1 MTVLA
6 DDTARGGGEAIAA
19 APEALLR
26 LDGVEVVYDHVI
38 SVLRGV
44 SIAVPEGAIVAL
56 LGPNGAGKTTTLKA
70 ISNLLRVER
79 GDITAGEIRFRDQRI
94 DRLAPGDIVRRGIIQ
109 VMEGRRCFP
118 HLTVHENLLTGS
130 YTRKDGKAAVRAD
143 MERVYDHFPTLA
155 ERRRILAGFI
165 SGGEQQML
173 AIGRALM
180 SRPTMVLLD
189 EPSMGLAPQV
199 VARIFAEVRQLNKE
213 GGVTF
218 LLAEQ
223 NANMALGVAGY
234 GYILDSGQVVLEGTA
249 AELHGNPAVR
259 ESYLGLS
266 HATADTAARPGEGG
280 NAG

>member
-1 MTVLA
+1 MSAAAESLA
-6 DDTARGGGEAIAA
+6 GGGGDATAA

-26 LDGVEVVYDHVI
+26 LDAVEVVYDHVI

-44 SIAVPEGAIVAL
+44 SIEVPEGAIVAI

-79 GDITAGEIRFRDQRI
+79 GDITGGEIRFRGERI
-94 DRLAPGDIVRRGIIQ
+94 DRLAPGDLVRRGIIQ

-130 YTRKDGKAAVRAD
+130 YTRRDGKAAVRAD
-143 MERVYDHFPTLA
+143 LERVYGHFPSLA

-180 SRPTMVLLD
+180 SRPAMVLLD

-199 VARIFAEVRQLNKE
+199 VARIFDEVRQLNQE
-213 GGVTF
+213 EGVTF

-234 GYILDSGQVVLEGTA
+234 GYILESGQVVLEGTA
-249 AELHGNPAVR
+249 TELHGNPAVR
-259 ESYLGLS
+259 EHYLGLS
-266 HATADTAARPGEGG
+266 HAAADPADDGG
-280 NAG
+280 HAG

>member
-1 MTVLA
+1 MTVQSESVA
-6 DDTARGGGEAIAA
+6 GGGGDATAA

-26 LDGVEVVYDHVI
+26 LDAVEVVYDHVI
-38 SVLRGV
+38 SVLQGV

-70 ISNLLRVER
+70 VSNLLRVER
-79 GDITAGEIRFRDQRI
+79 GDITGGTIHFRGERI
-94 DRLAPGDIVRRGIIQ
+94 DRLAPGDLVRRGIIQ

-130 YTRKDGKAAVRAD
+130 YTRKDGKAAVRED
-143 MERVYDHFPTLA
+143 LERVYAHFPSLA

-199 VARIFAEVRQLNKE
+199 VARIFSEVRQLNRE
-213 GGVTF
+213 EGVTF

-223 NANMALGVAGY
+223 NANVALGVADY
-234 GYILDSGQVVLEGTA
+234 GYILDTGQIALEGSAT
-249 AELHGNPAVR
+249 ELHGNPAVR
-259 ESYLGLS
+259 EHYLGLS
-266 HATADTAARPGEGG
+266 HAVDAASDEGG
-280 NAG
+280 HAG

>member
-1 MTVLA
+1 MSTSREG
-6 DDTARGGGEAIAA
+6 TARGGGGETSTA
-19 APEALLR
+19 APETLLR

-44 SIAVPEGAIVAL
+44 TIAVPEGAIVAL

-79 GDITAGEIRFRDQRI
+79 GDVTKGDIRFRDERI
-94 DRLAPGDIVRRGIIQ
+94 NRLAPSAVVRRGIIQ

-130 YTRKDGKAAVRAD
+130 YTRQDGKAAVRAD
-143 MERVYDHFPTLA
+143 MERVYAHFPSLA

-180 SRPTMVLLD
+180 SRPTMILLD

-199 VARIFAEVRQLNKE
+199 VARIFATVRNLNRE
-213 GGVTF
+213 EGVTV

-223 NANMALGVAGY
+223 NANMALGLAGY
-234 GYILDSGQVVLEGTA
+234 GYILDNGRVGLEGTA
-249 AELHGNPAVR
+249 AELRGNPAVR

-266 HATADTAARPGEGG
+266 RATAAQTSESYRAE
-280 NAG
+280 

>member
-1 MTVLA
+1 MSVPTGDA
-6 DDTARGGGEAIAA
+6 AGGGGETTA

-26 LDGVEVVYDHVI
+26 LDSVEVVYDHVI

-44 SIAVPEGAIVAL
+44 SITVPEGAIVAL

-79 GDITAGEIRFRDQRI
+79 GDITGGEIHFRGERI
-94 DRLAPGDIVRRGIIQ
+94 DRLAPGDLVRRGIIQ

-143 MERVYDHFPTLA
+143 LERVYAHFPALA

-173 AIGRALM
+173 AIGRSLM

-213 GGVTF
+213 EGVTF

-223 NANMALGVAGY
+223 NANMALGVASY

-249 AELHGNPAVR
+249 AELRGNPAVR
-259 ESYLGLS
+259 EHYLGLS
-266 HATADTAARPGEGG
+266 QATAADASEGDH
-280 NAG
+280 AG

>member
-1 MTVLA
+1 MDINTPKRAPDTDSVPRSVSILGSTGSVGCNTVELLENHTGDFVVEALTANKNVQLLA
-6 DDTARGGGEAIAA
+6 DQARRLKPRSAVVADPNAYTELKD
-19 APEALLR
+19 ALAGT
-26 LDGVEVVYDHVI
+26 DVTV
-38 SVLRGV
+38 
-44 SIAVPEGAIVAL
+44 AV
-56 LGPNGAGKTTTLKA
+56 
-70 ISNLLRVER
+70 
-79 GDITAGEIRFRDQRI
+79 
-94 DRLAPGDIVRRGIIQ
+94 LAPGDLVRRGIIQ

-130 YTRKDGKAAVRAD
+130 YTRKDGKAAVRSD
-143 MERVYDHFPTLA
+143 LERVYAHFPPLA

-173 AIGRALM
+173 AIGRSLM

-213 GGVTF
+213 EGVTF

-249 AELHGNPAVR
+249 AELRGNPAVR
-259 ESYLGLS
+259 EHYLGLS
-266 HATADTAARPGEGG
+266 QATAADASEGDH
-280 NAG
+280 AG

>member
-1 MTVLA
+1 MTVPSESPA
-6 DDTARGGGEAIAA
+6 GGGGEATAP

-26 LDGVEVVYDHVI
+26 LDAVEVVYDHVI

-44 SIAVPEGAIVAL
+44 TIAVPEGAIVAL

-70 ISNLLRVER
+70 VSNLLRVER
-79 GDITAGEIRFRDQRI
+79 GDITGGEIRFRDERI
-94 DRLAPGDIVRRGIIQ
+94 DRLAPGNLVRRGIIQ

-130 YTRKDGKAAVRAD
+130 YTRRDGKAAVRAD
-143 MERVYDHFPTLA
+143 MERVYDHFPMLA
-155 ERRRILAGFI
+155 ERRRIQAGFI

-180 SRPTMVLLD
+180 SRPTLILLD

-199 VARIFAEVRQLNKE
+199 VARIFSTVRRLNRE
-213 GGVTF
+213 EGVTV

-234 GYILDSGQVVLEGTA
+234 GYILDNGRVGLEGTA
-249 AELHGNPAVR
+249 AELRGNPAVR

-266 HATADTAARPGEGG
+266 RATAAQSGEGDR
-280 NAG
+280 AG

>member
-1 MTVLA
+1 MSDSTVSEA
-6 DDTARGGGEAIAA
+6 GGGGEATAA

-26 LDGVEVVYDHVI
+26 LEAVEVVYDHVI
-38 SVLRGV
+38 SVLQGV
-44 SIAVPEGAIVAL
+44 SIAVPEGAIVAI

-70 ISNLLRVER
+70 VSNLLRVER
-79 GDITAGEIRFRDQRI
+79 GDITAGTIHFRGERI
-94 DRLAPGDIVRRGIIQ
+94 DRLAPGELVRRGIIQ

-130 YTRKDGKAAVRAD
+130 YTRKDGKAAVRD
-143 MERVYDHFPTLA
+143 DLERVYAHFPALA

-199 VARIFAEVRQLNKE
+199 VARIFSEVRLLNRE
-213 GGVTF
+213 EGVTF

-223 NANMALGVAGY
+223 NANVALGVADY
-234 GYILDSGQVVLEGTA
+234 GYIMDSGQIALEGSAT
-249 AELHGNPAVR
+249 ELHDNPAVR
-259 ESYLGLS
+259 EHYLGLS
-266 HATADTAARPGEGG
+266 HAADAASEDGG
-280 NAG
+280 HAG

>member
-1 MTVLA
+1 MTLPA
-6 DDTARGGGEAIAA
+6 ENPAEGGGAESAA
-19 APEALLR
+19 APAALLR

-44 SIAVPEGAIVAL
+44 SIEVPEGAIVAL

-79 GDITAGEIRFRDQRI
+79 GDITAGTIQFRDQRI

-143 MERVYDHFPTLA
+143 LERVYAHFPSLA

-199 VARIFAEVRQLNKE
+199 VARIFAEVRQLNRE
-213 GGVTF
+213 EGVTF

-223 NANMALGVAGY
+223 NANMALGVADY
-234 GYILDSGQVVLEGTA
+234 GYILDTGMIGLQGTA
-249 AELHGNPAVR
+249 AELRGNPAVR
-259 ESYLGLS
+259 EHYLGLS
-266 HATADTAARPGEGG
+266 QATAETAGEGG
-280 NAG
+280 HAD

>member
-1 MTVLA
+1 MSVPTGDA
-6 DDTARGGGEAIAA
+6 AGGGGETTA

-26 LDGVEVVYDHVI
+26 LDSVEVVYDHVI

-70 ISNLLRVER
+70 VSNLLRVER
-79 GDITAGEIRFRDQRI
+79 GDITGGEIHFRGERI
-94 DRLAPGDIVRRGIIQ
+94 DRLAPGDLVRRGIIQ

-143 MERVYDHFPTLA
+143 LERVYAHFPALA

-173 AIGRALM
+173 AIGRSLM

-213 GGVTF
+213 EGVTF

-223 NANMALGVAGY
+223 NANMALGVASY

-249 AELHGNPAVR
+249 AELRGNPAVR
-259 ESYLGLS
+259 EHYLGLS
-266 HATADTAARPGEGG
+266 QATAADASEGDH
-280 NAG
+280 AG